1 LQKLEDKAFYFIAG
15 HGRGWAFSSSDLL
28 EKFSR
33 SQADNLLLELTKKG
47 KIRRVIRGVYD
58 YPKYSKF
65 LNQYLSPD
73 IDQVARAIARKINWQ
88 IEISGESALNF
99 LGLST
104 QIEAK
109 YTYLSNGSNKTYD
122 IFGTK
127 LEFKK
132 SNLKNIGFKH
142 KESSL
147 IVQAL
152 KALGKDNIS
161 NEVIEK
167 IKNHL
172 DKKQC
177 KKILKDT
184 KTTTT
189 WIYETIKKICESVEN
204 G

>member
-1 LQKLEDKAFYFIAG
+1 MQKLEDKAFYFIAG

-132 SNLKNIGFKH
+132 SNLKYIGFKH

-152 KALGKDNIS
+152 KALGKDNIN

-167 IKNHL
+167 IKNQI

>member
-1 LQKLEDKAFYFIAG
+1 MQKLEDKAFYFIAG

-152 KALGKDNIS
+152 KALGKDNIN

-167 IKNHL
+167 IKNYL
-172 DKKQC
+172 DKKKC

>member
-1 LQKLEDKAFYFIAG
+1 LQTLENKAFYFIAG
-15 HGRGWAFSSSDLL
+15 HGRGWVFSSSDLL
-28 EKFSR
+28 EKFNR

-47 KIRRVIRGVYD
+47 KIQRVIRGIYN
-58 YPKYSKF
+58 YPKYSKL

-73 IDQVARAIARKINWQ
+73 IDQVARAIARKFNWT

-104 QIEAK
+104 QVEAK
-109 YTYLSNGSNKTYD
+109 YTYLSNGSNKSYD

-127 LEFKK
+127 LVFKK
-132 SNLKNIGFKH
+132 ANLKNIGFKY

-152 KALGKDNIS
+152 KTLGKDNIDK
-161 NEVIEK
+161 NIIKK
-167 IKNHL
+167 IKNYL
-172 DKKQC
+172 DLNKC

-184 KTTTT
+184 RNTTT
-189 WIYETIKKICESVEN
+189 WIYENIKQICQSIEN
-204 G
+204 E

>member
-1 LQKLEDKAFYFIAG
+1 MKKLEDKAFYFIAG
-15 HGRGWAFSSSDLL
+15 HGRGWAFSSSDLI

-33 SQADNLLLELTKKG
+33 SQADNLLRELVKKD
-47 KIRRVIRGVYD
+47 KIRRVARGVYD
-58 YPKYSKF
+58 YPKYSEF

-73 IDQVARAIARKINWQ
+73 IDQVAMAIARKFNWQ

-104 QIEAK
+104 QVEAK
-109 YTYLSNGSNKTYD
+109 YTYLSNGANKTYD
-122 IFGTK
+122 ILGTK

-132 SNLKNIGFKH
+132 SNLKNIGFRY

-152 KALGKDNIS
+152 KALGKEHFNS
-161 NEVIEK
+161 EVTKKIQGRLDEK
-167 IKNHL
+167 K
-172 DKKQC
+172 C

-184 KTTTT
+184 KNTTS
-189 WIYETIKKICESVEN
+189 WIYESIKEICKDIN
-204 G
+204 DG

>member
-1 LQKLEDKAFYFIAG
+1 MQKLEDKAFYFIAG

-33 SQADNLLLELTKKG
+33 SQADNLLTELTKKG
-47 KIRRVIRGVYD
+47 KIRRVARGVYD
-58 YPKYSKF
+58 YPKYSEF
-65 LNQYLSPD
+65 LKQYLSPN
-73 IDQVARAIARKINWQ
+73 IDQVARAIARKFNWQ

-104 QIEAK
+104 QVEAK
-109 YTYLSNGSNKTYD
+109 YTYLSNGPNKTYD
-122 IFGTK
+122 ILGTK

-132 SNLKNIGFKH
+132 ANLKNIGFKH

-152 KALGKDNIS
+152 RAIGKENIN

-167 IKNHL
+167 IKKQL

-184 KTTTT
+184 KSTTG
-189 WIYETIKKICESVEN
+189 WIYETITEICKSIEN
-204 G
+204 E

>member
-1 LQKLEDKAFYFIAG
+1 MQTLENKAFYFIAG
-15 HGRGWAFSSSDLL
+15 HGRGWVFSSSDLL
-28 EKFSR
+28 EKFNR

-47 KIRRVIRGVYD
+47 KIQRVIRGIYY
-58 YPKYSKF
+58 YPKYSKL

-73 IDQVARAIARKINWQ
+73 IDQVARAIARKFNWT

-104 QIEAK
+104 QVEAK
-109 YTYLSNGSNKTYD
+109 YTYLSNGSNKSYD

-127 LEFKK
+127 LVFKK
-132 SNLKNIGFKH
+132 ANLKNIGFKY

-152 KALGKDNIS
+152 KTLGKDNIDK
-161 NEVIEK
+161 NIIKK
-167 IKNHL
+167 IKNYL
-172 DKKQC
+172 DLNKC

-184 KTTTT
+184 RNTTT
-189 WIYETIKKICESVEN
+189 WIYENIKQICQSIEN
-204 G
+204 E